1 MRLLRLK
8 ILIFINLICLG
19 ATGQR
24 YDFVKVLPGR
34 GIVFNNDSILLG
46 NNSIK
51 SVCRIFNVKDS
62 PDKFQMTLWDG
73 EDETSELSGIYF
85 SKEINYKSITFE
97 FSDKVDRNNL
107 KLTSIKLKAD
117 KSLKIYTDNGLIIG
131 MTNPNLKELFP
142 VFKKP
147 DYISEDKLK
156 YGLYTY
162 GIHLQLDKLPNED
175 LLLTEILIN
184 RQTK

>member
-1 MRLLRLK
+1 MRSLRLK

-24 YDFVKVLPGR
+24 YDFVKVLPGT

-46 NNSIK
+46 STSIK
-51 SVCRIFNVKDS
+51 RVCRIFNVKDN
-62 PDKFQMTLWDG
+62 PNKFQMTMWDG
-73 EDETSELSGIYF
+73 EDEKSELSGIDF
-85 SKEINYKSITFE
+85 SKDIIYKSITFE

-131 MTNPNLKELFP
+131 MTNPDIKELFP
-142 VFKKP
+142 IFKKP

-162 GIHLQLDKLPNED
+162 GIHLQLDKLPNDD
-175 LLLTEILIN
+175 LMLTEILIN
-184 RQTK
+184 RMTK